1 MSYREASHFFLWHE
15 IGRVGEGV
23 RVFNGCCGAYNTTF
37 PQNLGGIWKFP
48 TPVDSDMLLNLSQ
61 LCQSGELLNIRG
73 GHFKH
78 CSFSSREQWQKS
90 VSDSK
95 IVRKLV
101 RLDLGD
107 CNRMDSDEVAQAI
120 ARHRTTLRCYCLN
133 QVNLL
138 FLTSVEREVESLIA
152 PGKTLKQR
160 NVALRSESTPWLTG
174 GVAKKRCYDTFPALR
189 RMVW

>member
-1 MSYREASHFFLWHE
+1 MVVFPCIDLLFRRLYVIPRGKSFFLWHE

-78 CSFSSREQWQKS
+78 CSFSSREQ
-90 VSDSK
+90 
-95 IVRKLV
+95 
-101 RLDLGD
+101 
-107 CNRMDSDEVAQAI
+107 
-120 ARHRTTLRCYCLN
+120 
-133 QVNLL
+133 
-138 FLTSVEREVESLIA
+138 
-152 PGKTLKQR
+152 
-160 NVALRSESTPWLTG
+160 
-174 GVAKKRCYDTFPALR
+174 
-189 RMVW
+189 